1 LNISILGSGFG
12 IYGYLPAACSLGW
25 EVTTLTRYREKI
37 FSRKEL
43 SHYFHSVKF
52 VNSEAELFDLEFPL
66 VFARTPELQYQFL
79 ANNLIHKAK
88 LSHLFLEKPLTNS
101 ISNSEFVLDLLRN
114 SRKSFSIGYL
124 FQYTQWFMDLS
135 NLVTK
140 PGRELIFNWRIPI
153 TNSEWKNSQASG
165 GGVSSFFLVH
175 FVPLLTKLGFRISDL
190 ETTSMNGKFTLKSVG
205 HNYLEINAEIVKRDF
220 RFELLVDKM
229 PKPLF
234 QAQTPFGMKPLGGN
248 PDPRIDSLKR
258 YLKSTLDGS
267 LLMDSAVETELDV
280 IEFLKLCYQ
289 AGVN

>member
-1 LNISILGSGFG
+1 MNISILGSGFG

-25 EVTTLTRYREKI
+25 EVTTLTRYRERI

-43 SHYFHSVKF
+43 SNYFHSVKF
-52 VNSEAELFDLEFPL
+52 VDSETDLFDLEFPL
-66 VFARTPELQYQFL
+66 VFARTPQLQYDFL
-79 ANNLIHKAK
+79 ANNLEATAK

-101 ISNSEFVLDLLRN
+101 ISNSEFILDLLRN
-114 SRKSFSIGYL
+114 SNMSFSIGYL

-135 NLVTK
+135 NLLTK
-140 PGRELIFNWRIPI
+140 TGRKLTFNWRIPI

-165 GGVSSFFLVH
+165 GGIYSFFLVH

-190 ETTSMNGKFTLKSVG
+190 EAKSMNGKLTLKSLG
-205 HNYLEINAEIVKRDF
+205 HNYVEINAEIVTQDF
-220 RFELLVDKM
+220 RFQLLVDKR

-234 QAQTPFGMKPLGGN
+234 QAETPFGMKPLGGT
-248 PDPRIDSLKR
+248 PDPRIDPLKR

-280 IEFLKLCYQ
+280 IEFLKLCYH
-289 AGVN
+289 ASED